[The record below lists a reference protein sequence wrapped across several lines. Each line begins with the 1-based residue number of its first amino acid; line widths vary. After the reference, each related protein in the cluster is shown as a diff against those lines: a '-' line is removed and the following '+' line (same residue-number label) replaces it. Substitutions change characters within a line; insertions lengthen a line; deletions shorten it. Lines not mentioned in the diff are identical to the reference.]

1 MFKIFLSIGLGILI
15 GYRNML
21 SPKAIKW
28 NSRLQNVWLLLLI
41 FVMGMSIGMDGDIL
55 KQLPVLGGKALLFA
69 VATIIGSVLVVYIV
83 SSAFFEREGHK

>member
-1 MFKIFLSIGLGILI
+1 MLNIFLSIGLGIFI
-15 GYRNML
+15 GYRNLL

-41 FVMGMSIGMDGDIL
+41 FVMGMSIGMNGEVL
-55 KQLPVLGGKALLFA
+55 SQLPTLGGKALLFA

-83 SSAFFEREGHK
+83 SSVFLEKEGPK